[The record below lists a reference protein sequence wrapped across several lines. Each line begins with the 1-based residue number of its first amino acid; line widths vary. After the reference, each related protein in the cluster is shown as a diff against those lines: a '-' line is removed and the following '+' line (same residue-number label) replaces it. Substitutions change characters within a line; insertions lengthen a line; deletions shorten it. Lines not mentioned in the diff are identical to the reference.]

1 MRLLRR
7 EKGVRVKLRGTG
19 VSPVQGRVAGASLP
33 VQSGG
38 LRTSLGSAW
47 AGTPKPHAPARARRP
62 CHAPIQ
68 EPTGKFTLNPPPA
81 KPARRRVAKH
91 SRARKLFA
99 WLWRNAEP
107 LAWAATLG
115 ALACSLWFSPRT
127 QLTHITVQGVP
138 SEAHATVE
146 QTLRS
151 QLRAPVALS
160 DAPRQL
166 ERTLQQVDWIQLA
179 EWRAA
184 GIGKAQLYITPRT
197 PDVLIETA
205 NGSRIFADP
214 TGFLFAPPNQDA
226 KPLSGRIRLG
236 QDYPPPQRGDVLN
249 GEMRRAFTILQT
261 VHRRADVRNPRALVS
276 KTQGVRL
283 WVEIQRGAE
292 PPATLQIRF
301 GDASALETQLQ
312 TLARVLDTP
321 FDRLSQW
328 EYVDIST
335 PNAEVVKPRRAP
347 SGGES

>member
-1 MRLLRR
+1 MKLLRR
-7 EKGVRVKLRGTG
+7 EKGVRVRLGTTASSRG
-19 VSPVQGRVAGASLP
+19 R
-33 VQSGG
+33 
-38 LRTSLGSAW
+38 RSAM
-47 AGTPKPHAPARARRP
+47 AGTPSSLRAGVTSSSFRGRRSATAGTP
-62 CHAPIQ
+62 SYRSWRTMPIQ
-68 EPTGKFTLNPPPA
+68 EPTGKFVLTAPPA
-81 KPARRRVAKH
+81 KPARRRVAKP
-91 SRARKLFA
+91 SRVRKLFA

-115 ALACSLWFSPRT
+115 ALALSLWFSPRT
-127 QLTHITVQGVP
+127 QLTRVTVQGVP
-138 SEAHATVE
+138 SEAHAAVE
-146 QTLRS
+146 QAIRS
-151 QLRAPVALS
+151 QLRAPLALS
-160 DAPRQL
+160 DAPRQI
-166 ERTLQQVDWIQLA
+166 ERTLQQVDWIQHA

-184 GIGKAQLYITPRT
+184 GIGKAQLHITPRT
-197 PDVLIETA
+197 PEVMIEAT
-205 NGSRIFADP
+205 NGVRIFADP
-214 TGFLFAPPNQDA
+214 TGFLFLPPNQNA

-276 KTQGVRL
+276 RTQGVRL
-283 WVEIQRGAE
+283 WLEVQRGAE
-292 PPATLQIRF
+292 PPTTLQMRF

-321 FDRLSQW
+321 VDQLRQW